1 MRRSAAWSP
10 RPSPRE
16 GSGPI
21 SPPDSSPACSSAW
34 STRSPSG
41 TDRAIPS
48 TPTPSPRRS
57 RRWPSRA
64 WRPEARAAA
73 GDHPTAG
80 RTDHPHLG
88 DEEGTGQ
95 RISRGV
101 NVLLGRG
108 DEEPI
113 EVVPAEGAGG
123 RLGSA
128 DLDEAV
134 ESPVRAVAVDGTAVG
149 HRGPYAPLG
158 IDGEPIGQAALG
170 QFDEDAAVAQPV
182 GGVEVEDGDLPCGRV
197 VVVDERPVGAPVDS
211 VRDGHALEHDI
222 DLPVRTEAVETGR
235 SDTLA

>member
-1 MRRSAAWSP
+1 VTRLRFRMFSSISEWYRHSYPVEPDISAETVTTMAFQSPETGGSGGIRRPPNDRTDRRS
-10 RPSPRE
+10 
-16 GSGPI
+16 
-21 SPPDSSPACSSAW
+21 
-34 STRSPSG
+34 
-41 TDRAIPS
+41 
-48 TPTPSPRRS
+48 
-57 RRWPSRA
+57 
-64 WRPEARAAA
+64 
-73 GDHPTAG
+73 
-80 RTDHPHLG
+80 DHPHLG

-108 DEEPI
+108 DEEPN

-123 RLGSA
+123 RLGST

-182 GGVEVEDGDLPCGRV
+182 GGVEAEDGDLPCGRV
-197 VVVDERPVGAPVDS
+197 VVVDERPVGA
-211 VRDGHALEHDI
+211 
-222 DLPVRTEAVETGR
+222 
-235 SDTLA
+235 